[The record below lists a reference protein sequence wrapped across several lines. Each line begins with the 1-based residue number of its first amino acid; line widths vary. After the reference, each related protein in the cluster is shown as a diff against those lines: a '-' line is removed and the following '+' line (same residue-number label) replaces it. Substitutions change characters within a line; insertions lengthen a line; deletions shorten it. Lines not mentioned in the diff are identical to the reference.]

1 MNVHDVLAKV
11 QPPTGV
17 MDAVSEHTYGLLMLP
32 EKNYGPGVAA
42 LRSQMT
48 IGGCPTTMPLWDTEE
63 GIHADGD
70 GYKSNWISE
79 TDVAQVTRDVIT
91 ALSVGSQRLFWFSAD
106 NSPTYGFAVTFGEMT
121 PRPRLAILNGCAS
134 MLEGLTFQ
142 KSYIPSGKTTYAHMF
157 KGTNVQSASVGVC
170 AIWNNSSAMS
180 VSLAFGA
187 SKLQAFDTMG
197 NAIAVTGNSTSATIP
212 IPVQRPTFLQCA
224 GPDYTAFDAAISGMA
239 ITAIS
244 PVTIT
249 TKPVVGGVQ
258 VTVTGALAVPA
269 DGIVS
274 LVPAAA
280 RTPVGWP
287 SPQHFQGLAMG
298 TSITLRFSLPN
309 KAGVKQVQVVC
320 GDRQLVTATV
330 PYSGH

>member
-1 MNVHDVLAKV
+1 
-11 QPPTGV
+11 
-17 MDAVSEHTYGLLMLP
+17 
-32 EKNYGPGVAA
+32 
-42 LRSQMT
+42 MT

-79 TDVAQVTRDVIT
+79 TDVAQNYVRDVIT

-121 PRPRLAILNGCAS
+121 PRPRLAILNGCTS

-142 KSYIPSGKTTYAHMF
+142 KSYIPSGRPRTRHMF

-197 NAIAVTGNSTSATIP
+197 NAIAVTGNSTIENPDARAT
-212 IPVQRPTFLQCA
+212 A
-224 GPDYTAFDAAISGMA
+224 D
-239 ITAIS
+239 
-244 PVTIT
+244 
-249 TKPVVGGVQ
+249 
-258 VTVTGALAVPA
+258 VPA
-269 DGIVS
+269 MRE
-274 LVPAAA
+274 PT
-280 RTPVGWP
+280 TPHSTRRSRAWRSRPSVRSP
-287 SPQHFQGLAMG
+287 SPP
-298 TSITLRFSLPN
+298 SRW
-309 KAGVKQVQVVC
+309 
-320 GDRQLVTATV
+320 
-330 PYSGH
+330 